1 MSATST
7 RRRARA
13 DVICAAAVGP
23 QRYATVH
30 NPARTHE
37 VVGEYALADAVTVD
51 SVVAACAAAA
61 RLWGELAG
69 SERGSLLAAAA
80 ALIDT
85 DVLERAQLLST
96 EQGKVLW
103 ESRLDV
109 GGAPFLLRYYA
120 GLAEQVAEEELI
132 EDERGTSIIRRRPI
146 GPTVVIVPWNA
157 PVYLCMMSLAPALAA
172 GNPVIV
178 KPSEF
183 APLVL
188 TEVLETVSRALPPG
202 VLSVVPGLGGEAG
215 AALVA
220 DPRIRKVV
228 FTGGTA
234 TGREVLRT
242 AAQTIKSVSMELGG
256 NDPAIV
262 LDSASIDDELVSQLR
277 HAVFTTSGQVCFNVK
292 RIYVQRSIHD
302 EFVSRFREAVDEIVV
317 GDGLDPRS
325 TIGPLNNRKQFDS
338 ARGVLERTRAGGA
351 ELEELGRKL
360 HPTTWE
366 GGYFMAPV
374 IATGLPHDSELVGV
388 EQFAPVIPILPFDEL
403 EQAIAWA
410 NNSEYGLAASVWS
423 ADVQHALEV
432 ARRIE
437 SGSVFINSHRI
448 GSSDMSLPFGGMK
461 QSGLGRNHGMW
472 AVDECSELQAIS
484 HRPGKDFPGPNNV

>member
-1 MSATST
+1 MTAATSSGL
-7 RRRARA
+7 RA
-13 DVICAAAVGP
+13 DVVSAAAVGP

-37 VVGEYALADAVTVD
+37 VVGEYALADAAAVD

-61 RLWGELAG
+61 PLWGNLEGA
-69 SERGSLLAAAA
+69 ERGRLLADAATA
-80 ALIDT
+80 IDT
-85 DVLERAQLLST
+85 GIPERAQLLTT

-120 GLAEQVAEEELI
+120 ELAARAAEEELI
-132 EDERGTSIIRRRPI
+132 EDERGTSIIRRLPI

-202 VLSVVPGLGGEAG
+202 VLSVVPGLGAQAG
-215 AALVA
+215 TALVA
-220 DPRIRKVV
+220 HERIRKVI

-242 AAQTIKSVSMELGG
+242 AAPTIKSVSMELGG

-262 LDSASIDDELVSQLR
+262 LDSAVIDDELVGQLR

-292 RIYVQRSIHD
+292 RIYVQRPIHD
-302 EFVSRFREAVDEIVV
+302 EFVSRFREAVDEIAV

-325 TIGPLNNRKQFDS
+325 AIGPLINRTQFDR
-338 ARGVLERTRAGGA
+338 ARGLVERAREAGA
-351 ELEELGRKL
+351 TLDELGTRL
-360 HPTTWE
+360 DPDGWD
-366 GGYFMAPV
+366 GGYFMAPM
-374 IATGLPHDSELVGV
+374 IATGLPHDSELVAV
-388 EQFAPVIPILPFDEL
+388 EQFAPVIPIVPFDEL
-403 EQAIAWA
+403 EQAVAWA
-410 NNSEYGLAASVWS
+410 NDSDYGLAASVWS
-423 ADVQHALEV
+423 ADVGHAIEV

-448 GSSDMSLPFGGMK
+448 GSSDMSLPFGGIK

-472 AVDECSELQAIS
+472 AIDECSELQAIS
-484 HRPGKDFPGPNNV
+484 HRPGKDFPGPHNV

>member
-1 MSATST
+1 MSTTTTRTS
-7 RRRARA
+7 RRAE
-13 DVICAAAVGP
+13 VISAAAIDP
-23 QRYATVH
+23 QRYSTVH
-30 NPARTHE
+30 NPARTAE
-37 VVGEYALADAVTVD
+37 VVGEYALADAATVD
-51 SVVAACAAAA
+51 AVVTACAAAA
-61 RLWGELAG
+61 PLWAALPGA
-69 SERGSLLAAAA
+69 ERGRLLADAAAA
-80 ALIDT
+80 IDT
-85 DVLERAQLLST
+85 GIAGRAQLLSS

-120 GLAEQVAEEELI
+120 QLAERVDQEELV
-132 EDERGTSIIRRRPI
+132 EDERGTSIVRRLPI

-172 GNPVIV
+172 GNPVVV
-178 KPSEF
+178 KPSEY

-188 TEVLETVSRALPPG
+188 TDVLETLSRALPAG

-215 AALVA
+215 SALVA

-228 FTGGTA
+228 FTGGTT

-262 LDSASIDDELVSQLR
+262 LDSAIIDDELIRQLR

-292 RIYVQRSIHD
+292 RIYVQRRIHD
-302 EFVSRFREAVDEIVV
+302 EFVSRFRDAVDEIVV

-325 TIGPLNNRKQFDS
+325 TIGPLINRRQFDQ
-338 ARGVLERTRAGGA
+338 ARGFVERARAAGA
-351 ELEELGRKL
+351 KLEELGTRL
-360 HPTTWE
+360 DPGAW
-366 GGYFMAPV
+366 
-374 IATGLPHDSELVGV
+374 
-388 EQFAPVIPILPFDEL
+388 DEL
-403 EQAIAWA
+403 DQAVAWA
-410 NNSEYGLAASVWS
+410 NDSEYGLAASVWS
-423 ADVQHALEV
+423 ADVGHALEV
-432 ARRIE
+432 ARRIQ

-448 GSSDMSLPFGGMK
+448 GSSDISLPFGGMK

-472 AVDECSELQAIS
+472 AIDECSELQAIS
-484 HRPGKDFPGPNNV
+484 HRPGKDFPGPHNT